1 MKTYI
6 VKTKIGSEEKVITEI
21 TARLEGAGSMREKK
35 DYIGQMFAPTHL
47 KGYIIVKATEIY
59 YLEEV
64 LGLIGSNHILT
75 IKGVKVVGEISE
87 EDAHAHAQARKAT
100 EGLEIGMIIS
110 FLDGAW
116 KGEEARI
123 THINEED
130 ELLSVELWSQHI
142 QIPINNVQA
151 SSVKAI

>member
-6 VKTKIGSEEKVITEI
+6 VKTKIGEEEKVIGEI
-21 TARLEGAGSMREKK
+21 TARLEGAGSMKEKK

-47 KGYIIVKATEIY
+47 KGYIMVEATENY

-64 LGLIGSNHILT
+64 LGLIGSNHILI
-75 IKGVKVVGEISE
+75 IKGVKVVGEISDE
-87 EDAHAHAQARKAT
+87 EAQTHAQSRKAT
-100 EGLEIGMIIS
+100 EGLEIGMVVS
-110 FLDGAW
+110 FLAGAW

-123 THINEED
+123 THINEEK

-142 QIPINNVQA
+142 QIPIQNVQA
-151 SSVKAI
+151 SSVQAI